1 MNKKRKKRKG
11 KKRQKQ
17 GKKRQEEKKKFT
29 KYVSHLLYVVQI
41 NDFSLEANII
51 EQEKLSADWDSNP
64 DPSVSDWVP
73 LPLDHLHSSLLT
85 AL

>member
-1 MNKKRKKRKG
+1 MLHQVCLAK
-11 KKRQKQ
+11 
-17 GKKRQEEKKKFT
+17 
-29 KYVSHLLYVVQI
+29 VILQI

-64 DPSVSDWVP
+64 DPLVSGQVP
-73 LPLDHLHSSLLT
+73 LPLDHLHSSLIT